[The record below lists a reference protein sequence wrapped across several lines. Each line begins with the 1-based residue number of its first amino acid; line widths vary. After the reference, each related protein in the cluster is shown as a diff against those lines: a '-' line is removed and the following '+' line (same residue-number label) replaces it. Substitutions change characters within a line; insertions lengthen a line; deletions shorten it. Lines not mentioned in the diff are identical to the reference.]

1 MGRVDWYGH
10 VWGAPRSL
18 GSFFPKDVSHKGHFV
33 EDEQK
38 YLAKM
43 AQRSPDNRPLLSAAE
58 EGKKK
63 PPEDT

>member
-10 VWGAPRSL
+10 VWGTPRSL